1 MIGKPNPDWTYGFT
15 LSADWKG
22 FDFSAFFQ
30 GSIGNDIYKLYRR
43 SNVTFGNY
51 DKSWL
56 NRWHGEGTSNWVP
69 RIIDGDNNNYQVS
82 NFFVE
87 DGSYMRL
94 KVLQIGYSLPGQML
108 QRVGIKG
115 LRFFV
120 QGENLFTITNYSGY
134 DPEVGTRDG
143 FDGGTYPQARTYT
156 IGANITF

>member
-1 MIGKPNPDWTYGFT
+1 M
-15 LSADWKG
+15 
-22 FDFSAFFQ
+22 
-30 GSIGNDIYKLYRR
+30 
-43 SNVTFGNY
+43 TFGNY

-143 FDGGTYPQARTYT
+143 FDGEHIRKHVL
-156 IGANITF
+156 ILSVRILHFD

>member
-1 MIGKPNPDWTYGFT
+1 M
-15 LSADWKG
+15 
-22 FDFSAFFQ
+22 
-30 GSIGNDIYKLYRR
+30 
-43 SNVTFGNY
+43 
-51 DKSWL
+51 
-56 NRWHGEGTSNWVP
+56 
-69 RIIDGDNNNYQVS
+69 
-82 NFFVE
+82 E

-108 QRVGIKG
+108 QRVGVKG

-143 FDGGTYPQARTYT
+143 FDRGTYPQARTYT